1 MLMETGVEEL
11 KVLQTVTLLLTTS
24 TVIQGPNLAKV
35 RWCLWCVWLLLC
47 HSVLCV
53 SWELDAEIIS
63 KPRIGACWKGSFK
76 WDGYMQILKC
86 VYTLLFN
93 FWIFFYL
100 STNRWV
106 HDKKKKT
113 KLSNKDIFHKYFMW
127 SPSVNFDFISYLL
140 HRQCL
145 YTCTV
150 SNTHVLYIKVYSH

>member
-1 MLMETGVEEL
+1 MQRLIVADVVDESSGEHVVETLWMLMETGVEEL

-93 FWIFFYL
+93 FWIFLYL

-106 HDKKKKT
+106 HDKKKK
-113 KLSNKDIFHKYFMW
+113 NKTQTRIYFTYILCE
-127 SPSVNFDFISYLL
+127 VLL
-140 HRQCL
+140 
-145 YTCTV
+145 
-150 SNTHVLYIKVYSH
+150 